1 MLAGVFPLITDA
13 MFHRMTFSGASSFL
27 GAVAALLTVV
37 PWVLVFFG
45 TRIRAR
51 SNFAKVFT
59 PILPLNFSDM
69 SSFNG
74 TGNYDNM
81 KDLMDLG
88 GNFVGRYKRLIDY
101 TRIIYYRRQFD
112 RSPV

>member
-59 PILPLNFSDM
+59 PIPPPSSLNFFEYELIQRDRKLWQHER
-69 SSFNG
+69 FNG
-74 TGNYDNM
+74 PGWGFCGT
-81 KDLMDLG
+81 L
-88 GNFVGRYKRLIDY
+88 
-101 TRIIYYRRQFD
+101 
-112 RSPV
+112 